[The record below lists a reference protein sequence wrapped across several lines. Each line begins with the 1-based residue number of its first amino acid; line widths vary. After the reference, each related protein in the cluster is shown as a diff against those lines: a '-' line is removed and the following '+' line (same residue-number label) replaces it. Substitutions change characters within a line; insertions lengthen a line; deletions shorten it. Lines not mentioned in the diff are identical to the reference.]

1 MFSRSVLAMLRTLP
15 ALDNFQ
21 FVSSWPS
28 VIMVPR
34 LTSYAGVLV
43 MSHMRTTLPA
53 VFSSLV
59 LLGLIASPSFA
70 EEKSFYSPVIRID
83 TESQR
88 ILISTYGS
96 VFWIDVPDAA
106 KPHIEKLPISG
117 LADFV
122 VEMRENGQAPLLKT
136 WKVKSGETSCTYFDG
151 KTCK

>member
-1 MFSRSVLAMLRTLP
+1 
-15 ALDNFQ
+15 
-21 FVSSWPS
+21 
-28 VIMVPR
+28 
-34 LTSYAGVLV
+34 
-43 MSHMRTTLPA
+43 MRTTLLT
-53 VFSSLV
+53 VFFSIILISLMPH
-59 LLGLIASPSFA
+59 PSFA
-70 EEKSFYSPVIRID
+70 EEKSFYSPIISVD
-83 TESQR
+83 GENHR

-151 KTCK
+151 KTCR